1 MEKKRCFYN
10 LRWPT
15 NLLWQWCVMLRKL
28 NLSHTCFNSSEGQES
43 CNSLAKTNFVMAT
56 FWKIGAMCDR
66 VKKKTPKLLENVA
79 KSNLKL
85 KQRKHCISRIFQFE
99 CFRNLTDW
107 NSLRFPENWCYKKI
121 NASRTNRHITKLLK
135 ALESLFNTAIVYT
148 IT

>member
-1 MEKKRCFYN
+1 MVFSMWTRIDWSVSCFSVNNIRSIYDAEKWRKKDVFYN

-66 VKKKTPKLLENVA
+66 VKKNTK
-79 KSNLKL
+79 
-85 KQRKHCISRIFQFE
+85 
-99 CFRNLTDW
+99 
-107 NSLRFPENWCYKKI
+107 
-121 NASRTNRHITKLLK
+121 ASRKCCKI
-135 ALESLFNTAIVYT
+135 
-148 IT
+148 